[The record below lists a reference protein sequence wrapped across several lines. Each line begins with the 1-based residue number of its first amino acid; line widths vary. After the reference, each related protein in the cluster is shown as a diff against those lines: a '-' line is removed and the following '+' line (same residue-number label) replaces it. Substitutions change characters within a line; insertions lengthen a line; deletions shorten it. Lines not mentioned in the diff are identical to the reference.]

1 MAASEE
7 VATPVPELT
16 KLVSDLKQRV
26 AELKT
31 QLKPIVQKYHDGEIK
46 TNKGVSFLEVKY
58 QLMLQYITQLAYIV
72 HMKLSGRSI
81 QQHPVIE
88 SLVELRVILDK
99 MKPVEAKLKYQIDKL
114 VRAAVMGTQQQPPS
128 QQEEDPLAFKPNPMN
143 LLARDDDEDNEE
155 EEEEEEDV
163 KKGVYR
169 PPKMAPVVFD
179 EDGTK
184 ASKREKQEARLREK
198 ASRSRV
204 IRDLMADMN
213 DAPEESD
220 VHGGVT
226 ESVVFGDRLDHQIAE
241 KRKYEEDNYVRL
253 AVTRK
258 EKKRI
263 NAKKNRMQFESEF
276 DNLNDFSNL
285 VGIKDVEE
293 EENQRFRNVLN
304 RKRQRSE
311 TGSGRSK
318 KRR

>member
-1 MAASEE
+1 MLNQIAYL
-7 VATPVPELT
+7 LT
-16 KLVSDLKQRV
+16 NR
-26 AELKT
+26 
-31 QLKPIVQKYHDGEIK
+31 YHDGEIK
-46 TNKGVSFLEVKY
+46 TSKGVSFLEVKY

-81 QQHPVIE
+81 HQHPVIE

-114 VRAAVMGTQQQPPS
+114 VRAAVMGTQQQ
-128 QQEEDPLAFKPNPMN
+128 QQQQQQDEADPLAFKPNPMN

-155 EEEEEEDV
+155 EDEEEEDG
-163 KKGVYR
+163 KRGVYR
-169 PPKMAPVVFD
+169 PPKLAPVVFD

-276 DNLNDFSNL
+276 D
-285 VGIKDVEE
+285 VCII
-293 EENQRFRNVLN
+293 VLDYAIMGLLI
-304 RKRQRSE
+304 SFLE
-311 TGSGRSK
+311 P
-318 KRR
+318 

>member
-1 MAASEE
+1 
-7 VATPVPELT
+7 
-16 KLVSDLKQRV
+16 
-26 AELKT
+26 
-31 QLKPIVQKYHDGEIK
+31 
-46 TNKGVSFLEVKY
+46 
-58 QLMLQYITQLAYIV
+58 MLQYITQLAYIV

-114 VRAAVMGTQQQPPS
+114 VRAAVMGTQQQ
-128 QQEEDPLAFKPNPMN
+128 QQQQQQDEADPLAFKPNPMN
-143 LLARDDDEDNEE
+143 LLARDDDDEDNEE
-155 EEEEEEDV
+155 EDEEEEDG
-163 KKGVYR
+163 KRGVYR
-169 PPKMAPVVFD
+169 PPKLAPVVFD

-276 DNLNDFSNL
+276 D
-285 VGIKDVEE
+285 VCII
-293 EENQRFRNVLN
+293 VLDYAIMGLLI
-304 RKRQRSE
+304 SFLE
-311 TGSGRSK
+311 P
-318 KRR
+318 